1 MCPSER
7 RLPLRLQLYR
17 IINEHNGPVH
27 LEEIRAELD
36 RRGAQYTPRSLTARL
51 SELTAGKPRS
61 LQVRRVQL
69 GLYEAI
75 GD

>member
-1 MCPSER
+1 MSR
-7 RLPLRLQLYR
+7 SNLPLRLHLYR
-17 IINEHNGPVH
+17 IINEHAGPVH

-36 RRGAQYTPRSLTARL
+36 RRGAQYAPRSLTTRL
-51 SELTAGKPRS
+51 SELAAGKPRS
-61 LQVRRVQL
+61 LQIRRVQS